1 MSLAL
6 YRRHRQECKGGHRH
20 NSRTSEYDE
29 RKKDW
34 KRCECPIFVSG
45 SLARLSSVRTP
56 VIEFTKYGAGAE
68 SSLTYQ
74 RRSMRVSQ
82 RTGHDFGA
90 TGRASVH

>member
-1 MSLAL
+1 MAPSDSGNSGDAPGFNPTTTDGVIPLCQMTSPDGVRHSSMASKSAEPSESL
-6 YRRHRQECKGGHRH
+6 
-20 NSRTSEYDE
+20 NSPST
-29 RKKDW
+29 
-34 KRCECPIFVSG
+34 C
-45 SLARLSSVRTP
+45 
-56 VIEFTKYGAGAE
+56 AGAE